1 MSREDLENREE
12 LEIEEQGTGSIPE
25 DVDTVLDEDENVIA
39 GEVPEEVE
47 EESFYANLAERLDDQ
62 TLARLGSDL
71 VSDYEQDKR
80 SRQEWVDTYIKGLD
94 LLGFKYESPTRPFL
108 GAAGVTHPLLAESA
122 TQFQAQAIKELVPS
136 DGPVRTEVIGAQTD
150 EKIDQ
155 ASRVKDY
162 MNYMLMNKM
171 EEYTPDMDQMLFI
184 LPLTGSTFKKVY
196 FDPVLNRA
204 SSKFI
209 KAEDLVVPYNASD
222 LSDAS
227 RITQIIQTS
236 ENDLRKLQVSGFY
249 RDIELPKPVYKQ
261 NKVQEKVYE
270 LEGVSAN
277 DGRDRG
283 GLYNLIEVHTNL
295 DIPGYEDQDGI
306 KVPYIVTIDE
316 DSRKVL
322 SIYRNYKEND
332 PMKQRKNFFVHYKF
346 LPGLGFYGFGL
357 IHMIGGLSRTATSAL
372 RQLLDAGT
380 LSNLPAGFKSRGL
393 RIRDD
398 AEPLQP
404 GEFRDVDAPGGNIK
418 DQFQF
423 LPFKGPDQTLF
434 QLLNFCVESG
444 RRFASI
450 ADMKVSDMNAQSPVG
465 TTMAILERGSKVMS
479 AIHKRCYYAMRQEF
493 KMLSQV
499 FADYL
504 PPEYPYDVVGGNR
517 FIKQAD
523 FDDRVDV
530 IPVADPDIYSM
541 TQRIQVAQA
550 ELQLA
555 QSNPQMHDIHEAYK
569 RMYQALGVKNIS
581 GILKPPP
588 EPPKPLDP
596 AIENTGALQMVLP
609 KAFPQQDHEAHIQA
623 HMAFMT
629 SRMVQ
634 VNPQIYGLLQ
644 GHLME
649 HVSLQVKQEI
659 LQMFNQDPR
668 MAELQSTD
676 EESFTIEFDNAV
688 AQRIAQRVQELVAM
702 EQQFNAQQNQDP
714 LLALKQREL
723 DLRAMDIN
731 RKAQEEAQKM
741 EFEANKFSAQQTLAE
756 DKLNLNEE
764 LGKKR
769 VELQEE
775 KLEQEKDRA
784 TEQKR

>member
-1 MSREDLENREE
+1 MSSEDLENREE
-12 LEIEEQGTGSIPE
+12 LEIEDQNTGSIPE
-25 DVDTVLDEDENVIA
+25 DVDTVLDEEDNVIA
-39 GEVPEEVE
+39 GEVPEEVQ
-47 EESFYANLAERLDDQ
+47 EESFYANLAERLSDQ
-62 TLARLGSDL
+62 ELAKLGSEL
-71 VSDYEQDKR
+71 VADYDQDKR

-136 DGPVRTEVIGAQTD
+136 DGPVRTEVVGAQTD

-171 EEYTPDMDQMLFI
+171 DEYTPDMDQMLFI

-196 FDPVLNRA
+196 FDPVMNRA
-204 SSKFI
+204 CSRFI

-227 RITQIIQTS
+227 RISQIIQTS

-295 DIPGYEDQDGI
+295 DLPGYEDPDGI
-306 KVPYIVTIDE
+306 KVPYIVTVDE

-322 SIYRNYKEND
+322 SIYRNYREDD
-332 PMKQRKNFFVHYKF
+332 PTKQRKNFFVHYKF

-450 ADMKVSDMNAQSPVG
+450 ADMKVSDMNAQAPVG

-493 KMLSQV
+493 KMLARV
-499 FADYL
+499 FAEYL

-555 QSNPQMHDIHEAYK
+555 QSNPAMHDIHEAYK

-596 AIENTGALQMVLP
+596 AIENTGALQMIIP

-659 LQMFNQDPR
+659 LQAFNQDPR

-676 EESFTIEFDNAV
+676 EEAFTIEFDNAV

-702 EQQFNAQQNQDP
+702 EQQFTAQQNQDP

-741 EFEANKFSAQQTLAE
+741 EFETNKFSAQQTLAE

-764 LGKKR
+764 LGRKR
-769 VELQEE
+769 IELQED
-775 KLEQEKDRA
+775 KMEQEKDRA

>member
-1 MSREDLENREE
+1 MSREDLENRE
-12 LEIEEQGTGSIPE
+12 LEIEDQNTGSIPE
-25 DVDTVLDEDENVIA
+25 DVDTVLDEEDNVIA
-39 GEVPEEVE
+39 GEVPEEVQ
-47 EESFYANLAERLDDQ
+47 EESFYANLAERLSDQ
-62 TLARLGSDL
+62 ELAKLGSEL
-71 VSDYEQDKR
+71 VADYDQDKR
-80 SRQEWVDTYIKGLD
+80 SRQEWVDTYIQGLD

-122 TQFQAQAIKELVPS
+122 TQFQAQAVKELVPS
-136 DGPVRTEVIGAQTD
+136 DGPVRTEVVGAQTD

-171 EEYTPDMDQMLFI
+171 DEYTPDMDQMLFI

-196 FDPVLNRA
+196 FDPVMNRA
-204 SSKFI
+204 CSRFI

-227 RITQIIQTS
+227 RISQIIQTS

-295 DIPGYEDQDGI
+295 DLPGYEDPDGI
-306 KVPYIVTIDE
+306 KVPYIVTVDE
-316 DSRKVL
+316 DSRKIL
-322 SIYRNYKEND
+322 SIYRNYKEDD
-332 PMKQRKNFFVHYKF
+332 PTKQRKNFFVHYKF

-450 ADMKVSDMNAQSPVG
+450 ADMKVSDMNTQAPVG

-493 KMLSQV
+493 KMLARI
-499 FADYL
+499 FAEYL

-517 FIKQAD
+517 FIKQSD

-541 TQRIQVAQA
+541 TQRIQIAQA

-555 QSNPQMHDIHEAYK
+555 QSNPAMHDIHEAYK
-569 RMYQALGVKNIS
+569 RMYQALGVKNIN

-596 AIENTGALQMVLP
+596 AIENTGALQMIIP

-659 LQMFNQDPR
+659 LQAFNQDPR
-668 MAELQSTD
+668 MAELQSTN
-676 EESFTIEFDNAV
+676 EEAFTIEFDNAV

-702 EQQFNAQQNQDP
+702 EQQFTAQQNQDP

-741 EFEANKFSAQQTLAE
+741 EFETNKFSAQQNLAE

-764 LGKKR
+764 LGRKR
-769 VELQEE
+769 VELQED
-775 KLEQEKDRA
+775 KIEQGKDRA
-784 TEQKR
+784 NEQKR

>member
-1 MSREDLENREE
+1 MSSEDLENIE
-12 LEIEEQGTGSIPE
+12 LEDQNTGSIPE
-25 DVDTVLDEDENVIA
+25 NVDTVLDEDDNVIA
-39 GEVPEEVE
+39 GEAPIEIPQ
-47 EESFYANLAERLDDQ
+47 ESFFTNLATVLDEQ
-62 TLARLGSDL
+62 TLSKIGSDL
-71 VSDYEQDKR
+71 VSNYDQDKR
-80 SRQEWVDTYIKGLD
+80 SRQDWVDSYIKGLD

-136 DGPVRTEVIGAQTD
+136 DGPVRTEVVGAQTD

-171 EEYTPDMDQMLFI
+171 EEYTPDMDQMLFV

-204 SSKFI
+204 CSRFI
-209 KAEDLVVPYNASD
+209 KAEDLVVPYNATD

-227 RITQIIQTS
+227 RITQIVQTS

-249 RDIELPKPVYKQ
+249 RDIDLPRPVYKQ
-261 NKVQEKVYE
+261 DKVQEKIYE

-295 DIPGYEDQDGI
+295 DIPGYEDPDGI
-306 KVPYIVTIDE
+306 KVPYIITIDE

-322 SIYRNYKEND
+322 SIYRNYRED
-332 PMKQRKNFFVHYKF
+332 DSSKQRKNYFVHYKF

-404 GEFRDVDAPGGNIK
+404 GEFRDVDAPGGNIR

-450 ADMKVSDMNAQSPVG
+450 ADMKVSDMNAQAPVG

-493 KMLSQV
+493 KMLAKV

-504 PPEYPYDVVGGNR
+504 PPEYPYDVIGGNR
-517 FIKQAD
+517 LIKQQD

-555 QSNPQMHDIHEAYK
+555 QSNPAMHDVHEAYK

-588 EPPKPLDP
+588 EPPRPLDP
-596 AIENTGALQMVLP
+596 AIENTGALQMIIP

-649 HVSLQVKQEI
+649 HVSLQVKQDI
-659 LQMFNQDPR
+659 LQQFNQDPR
-668 MAELQSTD
+668 MAEMQSVN
-676 EESFTIEFDNAV
+676 EEAFTIEFDNAV
-688 AQRIAQRVQELVAM
+688 AQGIARKIQELVAM
-702 EQQFNAQQNQDP
+702 EQQFTAQQNQDP
-714 LLALKQREL
+714 LLALKQKEL
-723 DLRAMDIN
+723 DLRAMDIQ
-731 RKAQEEAQKM
+731 RKATEEAQKM
-741 EFEANKFSAQQTLAE
+741 EFETNKFSAQQNLSE

-764 LGKKR
+764 LGRKR
-769 VELQEE
+769 LELQEE
-775 KLEQEKDRA
+775 KINKENNNEN
-784 TEQKR
+784 

>member
-25 DVDTVLDEDENVIA
+25 DVDTVIDEDENVIA

-493 KMLSQV
+493 KMLAQV

-569 RMYQALGVKNIS
+569 RMYQALGVKNIN

-596 AIENTGALQMVLP
+596 AIENTGALQMVIP

-676 EESFTIEFDNAV
+676 EEAFTIEFDNAV

-784 TEQKR
+784 PKQER

>member
-12 LEIEEQGTGSIPE
+12 LEIEDQNTGSIPE
-25 DVDTVLDEDENVIA
+25 DVDTVLDEEDNVIA
-39 GEVPEEVE
+39 GEVPEEVQ
-47 EESFYANLAERLDDQ
+47 EESFYANLAERLSDQ
-62 TLARLGSDL
+62 ELAKLGSEL
-71 VSDYEQDKR
+71 VADYDQDKR

-136 DGPVRTEVIGAQTD
+136 DGPVRTEVVGAQTD

-171 EEYTPDMDQMLFI
+171 DEYTPDMDQMLFI

-196 FDPVLNRA
+196 FDPVMNRA
-204 SSKFI
+204 CSRFI

-227 RITQIIQTS
+227 RISQIIQTS

-295 DIPGYEDQDGI
+295 DLPGYEDPDGI
-306 KVPYIVTIDE
+306 KVPYIVTVDE

-322 SIYRNYKEND
+322 SIYRNYREDD
-332 PMKQRKNFFVHYKF
+332 PTKQRKNFFVHYKF

-450 ADMKVSDMNAQSPVG
+450 ADMKVSDMNAQAPVG

-493 KMLSQV
+493 KMLARV
-499 FADYL
+499 FAEYL

-555 QSNPQMHDIHEAYK
+555 QSNPAMHDIHEAYK
-569 RMYQALGVKNIS
+569 RMYQALGVKNIN

-596 AIENTGALQMVLP
+596 AIENTGALQMIIP

-659 LQMFNQDPR
+659 LQAFNQDPR

-676 EESFTIEFDNAV
+676 EEAFTIEFDNAV

-702 EQQFNAQQNQDP
+702 EQQFTAQQNQDP

-741 EFEANKFSAQQTLAE
+741 EFETNKFSAQQTLAE

-764 LGKKR
+764 LGRKR
-769 VELQEE
+769 IELQED
-775 KLEQEKDRA
+775 KIEQEKDRA

>member
-1 MSREDLENREE
+1 MSSEDLENRE
-12 LEIEEQGTGSIPE
+12 LEIEDQNTGSIPE
-25 DVDTVLDEDENVIA
+25 DVDTVLDEEDNVIA
-39 GEVPEEVE
+39 GEVPEEVQ
-47 EESFYANLAERLDDQ
+47 EESFYANLAERLSDQ
-62 TLARLGSDL
+62 ELAKLGSEL
-71 VSDYEQDKR
+71 VADYDQDKR

-136 DGPVRTEVIGAQTD
+136 DGPVRTEVVGAQTD

-171 EEYTPDMDQMLFI
+171 DEYTPDMDQMLFI

-196 FDPVLNRA
+196 FDPVMNRA
-204 SSKFI
+204 CSRFI

-227 RITQIIQTS
+227 RISQIIQTS

-295 DIPGYEDQDGI
+295 DLPGYEDPDGI
-306 KVPYIVTIDE
+306 KVPYIVTVDE

-322 SIYRNYKEND
+322 SIYRNYREDD
-332 PMKQRKNFFVHYKF
+332 PTKQRKNFFVHYKF

-450 ADMKVSDMNAQSPVG
+450 ADMKVSDMNAQAPVG

-493 KMLSQV
+493 KMLARV
-499 FADYL
+499 FAEYL

-555 QSNPQMHDIHEAYK
+555 QSNPAMHDIHEAYK

-596 AIENTGALQMVLP
+596 AIENTGALQMIIP

-659 LQMFNQDPR
+659 LQAFNQDPR

-676 EESFTIEFDNAV
+676 EEAFTIEFDNAV

-702 EQQFNAQQNQDP
+702 EQQFTAQQNQDP

-741 EFEANKFSAQQTLAE
+741 EFETNKFSAQQTLAE

-764 LGKKR
+764 LGRKR
-769 VELQEE
+769 IELQED
-775 KLEQEKDRA
+775 KIEQEKDRA

>member
-1 MSREDLENREE
+1 MSREDLENRE
-12 LEIEEQGTGSIPE
+12 LEIEDQNTGSIPE
-25 DVDTVLDEDENVIA
+25 DVDTVLDEEDNVIA
-39 GEVPEEVE
+39 GEVPEEVQ
-47 EESFYANLAERLDDQ
+47 EESFYANLAERLSDQ
-62 TLARLGSDL
+62 ELAKLGSEL
-71 VSDYEQDKR
+71 VADYDQDKR
-80 SRQEWVDTYIKGLD
+80 SRQEWVDTYIQGLD

-122 TQFQAQAIKELVPS
+122 TQFQAQAVKELVPS
-136 DGPVRTEVIGAQTD
+136 DGPVRTEVVGAQTD

-171 EEYTPDMDQMLFI
+171 DEYTPDMDQMLFI

-196 FDPVLNRA
+196 FDPVMNRA
-204 SSKFI
+204 CSRFI

-227 RITQIIQTS
+227 RISQIIQTS

-295 DIPGYEDQDGI
+295 DLPGYEDPDGI
-306 KVPYIVTIDE
+306 KVPYIVTVDE
-316 DSRKVL
+316 DSRKIL
-322 SIYRNYKEND
+322 SIYRNYKEDD
-332 PMKQRKNFFVHYKF
+332 PTKQRKNFFVHYKF

-450 ADMKVSDMNAQSPVG
+450 ADMKVSDMNTQAPVG

-493 KMLSQV
+493 KMLARI
-499 FADYL
+499 FAEYL

-517 FIKQAD
+517 FIKQSD

-530 IPVADPDIYSM
+530 IPVADPDIFSM
-541 TQRIQVAQA
+541 TQRIQIAQA

-555 QSNPQMHDIHEAYK
+555 QSNPAMHDIHEAYK
-569 RMYQALGVKNIS
+569 RMYQALGVKNIN

-596 AIENTGALQMVLP
+596 AIENTGALQMIIP

-659 LQMFNQDPR
+659 LQAFNQDPR
-668 MAELQSTD
+668 MAELQSTN
-676 EESFTIEFDNAV
+676 EEAFTIEFDNAV

-702 EQQFNAQQNQDP
+702 EQQFTAQQNQDP

-741 EFEANKFSAQQTLAE
+741 EFETNKFSAQQNLAE

-764 LGKKR
+764 LGRKR
-769 VELQEE
+769 VELQED
-775 KLEQEKDRA
+775 KIEQGKDRA
-784 TEQKR
+784 NEQKR

>member
-25 DVDTVLDEDENVIA
+25 DVDTVIDEDENVIA

-71 VSDYEQDKR
+71 VADYEQDKR

-196 FDPVLNRA
+196 FDPVMNRA
-204 SSKFI
+204 CSKFI

-236 ENDLRKLQVSGFY
+236 ENDLKKLQVSGFY
-249 RDIELPKPVYKQ
+249 RDVELPKPVYKQ

-295 DIPGYEDQDGI
+295 DIPGYEDPDGI
-306 KVPYIVTIDE
+306 KVPYVVTIDE

-332 PMKQRKNFFVHYKF
+332 PMKKQKNFFVHYKF

-493 KMLSQV
+493 KMLAQV

-569 RMYQALGVKNIS
+569 RMYQALGVKNIN

-596 AIENTGALQMVLP
+596 AIENTGALQMVIP

-659 LQMFNQDPR
+659 LQAFNQDPR

-676 EESFTIEFDNAV
+676 EEAFTIEFDNAV

-784 TEQKR
+784 PKQER

>member
-25 DVDTVLDEDENVIA
+25 DVDTVIDEDENVIA
-39 GEVPEEVE
+39 GEVPEEVQ

-295 DIPGYEDQDGI
+295 DVPGYEDQDGI

-316 DSRKVL
+316 DSRKIL

-676 EESFTIEFDNAV
+676 EEAFTIEFDNAV
-688 AQRIAQRVQELVAM
+688 AQRIAQRVQELVTM
-702 EQQFNAQQNQDP
+702 EQQFTAQQNQDP
-714 LLALKQREL
+714 LLALKQKEL

-784 TEQKR
+784 PKQER